1 MIHLI
6 TALKPEARPLLEHF
20 DLRPLPGS
28 RAFPVYQNRNG
39 DITLTRSGPGKAA
52 AAAATE
58 LTRALFKA
66 DKSHAWLNIGVAGHA
81 SLPLGQAALV
91 AKITDAAS
99 GQTWFP
105 SPVFSAAAL
114 PVCELLT
121 IEEPCADH
129 QEVLFDMEGAGFF
142 SAVSGCATTELAQTV
157 KVVSDNAEHPPEDL
171 TSTRVSRLLE
181 DNLAVID
188 ALARQLLSLAEE
200 ERRRLHPG
208 DDYEALVRGRRF
220 TATQREQLKTL
231 LRKWQALRPGGP
243 GAAELLIQGAT
254 GPANAA
260 QIIERLRVEVQNAP
274 IRLTPQEPA

>member
-6 TALKPEARPLLEHF
+6 SALKPETRPLLEHF

-39 DITLTRSGPGKAA
+39 DITLTRSGLGKAA
-52 AAAATE
+52 AAAATK

-66 DKSHAWLNIGVAGHA
+66 DKSHAWLNLGIAGHA

-105 SPVFSAAAL
+105 SRVFSAAL

-121 IEEPCADH
+121 IEAPRADY

-142 SAVSGCATTELAQTV
+142 SAVSDCATIELAQTV

-171 TSTRVSRLLE
+171 TPTRVSRLLE
-181 DNLAVID
+181 GNLAIID
-188 ALARQLLSLAEE
+188 ELARQLLSLAGE

-208 DDYEALVRGRRF
+208 ADYEALVRERRF

-231 LRKWQALRPGGP
+231 LRKWRALRPGGP
-243 GAAELLIQGAT
+243 GATELLSKEAT

-260 QIIERLRVEVQNAP
+260 QIIERLRVEVENAP

>member
-20 DLRPLPGS
+20 DLRPLPGN

-52 AAAATE
+52 AAAATK
-58 LTRALFKA
+58 LTCALFKA
-66 DKSHAWLNIGVAGHA
+66 DKSHAWLNLGVAGHA
-81 SLPLGQAALV
+81 SLPLGQTALV
-91 AKITDAAS
+91 AKITDASS

-105 SPVFSAAAL
+105 SPVFSAAL

-121 IEEPCADH
+121 IEEPCTDH

-142 SAVSGCATTELAQTV
+142 STVSGCASTELAQTV
-157 KVVSDNAEHPPEDL
+157 KVVSDNAEHPPDDL
-171 TSTRVSRLLE
+171 TPTRVSRLLE
-181 DNLAVID
+181 SNLAIID
-188 ALARQLLSLAEE
+188 ALAQQLLALAEE

-208 DDYEALVRGRRF
+208 ADYEALIRGRRF

-231 LRKWQALRPGGP
+231 LRKWRALRPRGW
-243 GAAELLIQGAT
+243 GAAELLTQEAT
-254 GPANAA
+254 GPINAA

>member
-6 TALKPEARPLLEHF
+6 SALKPEARPLLEHF

-28 RAFPVYQNRNG
+28 GAFPVYQNRDG
-39 DITLTRSGPGKAA
+39 DITLTRSGLGKAA
-52 AAAATE
+52 AAAATK
-58 LTRALFKA
+58 LTRALFKT
-66 DKSHAWLNIGVAGHA
+66 DKSHAWLNLGIAGHA
-81 SLPLGQAALV
+81 SLPLSQAALV
-91 AKITDAAS
+91 AKVTDAAS

-105 SPVFSAAAL
+105 SRVFSAAL

-121 IEEPCADH
+121 IDEPRKDY

-157 KVVSDNAEHPPEDL
+157 KVVSDNAERPPEDL
-171 TSTRVSRLLE
+171 TPTRISRLLE

-188 ALARQLLSLAEE
+188 ELARQLLSLAGE

-208 DDYEALVRGRRF
+208 ADYEALIRERRF

-231 LRKWQALRPGGP
+231 LRKWRALRPEGG
-243 GAAELLIQGAT
+243 ATELLTKEAT
-254 GPANAA
+254 GSVNAA
-260 QIIERLRVEVQNAP
+260 QIIARLRVEVENAP
-274 IRLTPQEPA
+274 IRLPPQEPT

>member
-20 DLRPLPGS
+20 DLRPLLGS
-28 RAFPVYQNRNG
+28 RAFPVYQNRNE

-52 AAAATE
+52 AAAATK
-58 LTRALFKA
+58 LTHALFKA
-66 DKSHAWLNIGVAGHA
+66 DKSHAWLNLGVAGHA

-91 AKITDAAS
+91 AKVTDAAS

-105 SPVFSAAAL
+105 SPVFSAAL

-121 IEEPCADH
+121 MEEPCADH

-142 SAVSGCATTELAQTV
+142 SAVSGCATVELAQTV
-157 KVVSDNAEHPPEDL
+157 KVVSDNAEHPPDDL
-171 TSTRVSRLLE
+171 TPTRISRLLE

-188 ALARQLLSLAEE
+188 ALARQLLALAED

-208 DDYEALVRGRRF
+208 ADYEALVRGRRF

-231 LRKWQALRPGGP
+231 LRKWQALRPGGR
-243 GAAELLIQGAT
+243 GAAELLTQGAT

>member
-6 TALKPEARPLLEHF
+6 SALKPEAQPLLAHF

-39 DITLTRSGPGKAA
+39 DITLTRSGLGKAA
-52 AAAATE
+52 AAAATK
-58 LTRALFKA
+58 LTYALFKA
-66 DKSHAWLNIGVAGHA
+66 DKSHAWLNLGIAGHA

-91 AKITDAAS
+91 AKVTDAAT

-105 SPVFSAAAL
+105 PRVFSAAL

-121 IEEPCADH
+121 IEEPCADY

-142 SAVSGCATTELAQTV
+142 SSVSGCATTELAQTI
-157 KVVSDNAEHPPEDL
+157 KVVSDNAERPPEDL
-171 TSTRVSRLLE
+171 TPTRISRLLE
-181 DNLAVID
+181 DNLALID
-188 ALARQLLSLAEE
+188 ELARQLLALAGE

-208 DDYEALVRGRRF
+208 ADYEALVRGRRF

-231 LRKWQALRPGGP
+231 LRKWRALRPGGRR
-243 GAAELLIQGAT
+243 ATELLTKKAT
-254 GPANAA
+254 GPATAA
-260 QIIERLRVEVQNAP
+260 QIIARLRAEIENAP
-274 IRLTPQEPA
+274 IRLSPQEPA

>member
-20 DLRPLPGS
+20 DLRPLPGN

-52 AAAATE
+52 AAAATK
-58 LTRALFKA
+58 LTCALFKA
-66 DKSHAWLNIGVAGHA
+66 DKSHAWLNLGVAGHA
-81 SLPLGQAALV
+81 SLPLGQTALV

-99 GQTWFP
+99 GRTWFP
-105 SPVFSAAAL
+105 SPVFSAAL

-142 SAVSGCATTELAQTV
+142 STVSGCATTELAQTV
-157 KVVSDNAEHPPEDL
+157 KVVSDNAEHPPDDL
-171 TSTRVSRLLE
+171 TPTRISRLLE
-181 DNLAVID
+181 DNLAIID
-188 ALARQLLSLAEE
+188 ALARQLLSFSEE

-208 DDYEALVRGRRF
+208 ADYEALIRGRRF

-231 LRKWQALRPGGP
+231 LRKWRALRPGGQRTT
-243 GAAELLIQGAT
+243 ELLTQGAT

-260 QIIERLRVEVQNAP
+260 QIIERLRAEVQNAP

>member
-6 TALKPEARPLLEHF
+6 SALKPEARPLLEHF

-39 DITLTRSGPGKAA
+39 DITLTRSGMGKAA
-52 AAAATE
+52 AAAATK

-66 DKSHAWLNIGVAGHA
+66 DKSHAWLNLGVAGHA

-105 SPVFSAAAL
+105 SRVFSAAL

-121 IEEPCADH
+121 LEEPCADH

-171 TSTRVSRLLE
+171 TPTRVSHLIE
-181 DNLAVID
+181 GNLAVID
-188 ALARQLLSLAEE
+188 ELARQLLSLAGE

-208 DDYEALVRGRRF
+208 ADYEALVRGRRF

-231 LRKWQALRPGGP
+231 LRKWRALRPGGR
-243 GAAELLIQGAT
+243 GATELLTKEAT
-254 GPANAA
+254 RHANAA
-260 QIIERLRVEVQNAP
+260 QIIERLRVEIENAP
-274 IRLTPQEPA
+274 IRLIPQEPA

>member
-6 TALKPEARPLLEHF
+6 SALKPEARPLLEHF

-39 DITLTRSGPGKAA
+39 DITLTRSGMGKGA
-52 AAAATE
+52 AAAATKW
-58 LTRALFKA
+58 TRALFKA
-66 DKSHAWLNIGVAGHA
+66 DKSHAWLNLGIAGHA

-91 AKITDAAS
+91 AKITEAAS

-105 SPVFSAAAL
+105 SRVFSAAL

-121 IEEPCADH
+121 IEEPCADYR
-129 QEVLFDMEGAGFF
+129 EVLFDMEGAGFF
-142 SAVSGCATTELAQTV
+142 SAVSGCATTELAQTL
-157 KVVSDNAEHPPEDL
+157 KVVSDNAEHPAEDL
-171 TSTRVSRLLE
+171 TPTRISRLLE
-181 DNLAVID
+181 GNLALID
-188 ALARQLLSLAEE
+188 ELARQLLSLAGE

-208 DDYEALVRGRRF
+208 ADYEALLRGRRF

-231 LRKWQALRPGGP
+231 LRKWRALRPEGWE
-243 GAAELLIQGAT
+243 ATELLTKEAT

-260 QIIERLRVEVQNAP
+260 QIIARLRVEVENAP